1 MEILERSRNN
11 DPYFANVIIHKSTQE
26 MRVVML
32 SMGELD
38 TTSKDSGLG
47 FAMGIYA
54 MYSLSNDDGNAEDE
68 AGKKMIYI

>member
-1 MEILERSRNN
+1 
-11 DPYFANVIIHKSTQE
+11 

-47 FAMGIYA
+47 FAMGICA
-54 MYSLSNDDGNAEDE
+54 MYSLSKDDGNAEDE
-68 AGKKMIYI
+68 AGKK

>member
-1 MEILERSRNN
+1 
-11 DPYFANVIIHKSTQE
+11 

-47 FAMGIYA
+47 FAMGICA

-68 AGKKMIYI
+68 AGKK